1 MKTMTIPETRF
12 DVLRS
17 LLETRPVRL
26 LQDDQVTGFLLP
38 PEQYEAVI
46 ELLEDIEDLQDA
58 LQAEA
63 EYQAGQGRPFAEY
76 HIHDCEKVV
85 VIDKVDRRKERT
97 YR

>member
-1 MKTMTIPETRF
+1 MKTITIPETRF

-26 LQDDQVTGFLLP
+26 LQDDQVQGFLLP

-76 HIHDCEKVV
+76 DAE
-85 VIDKVDRRKERT
+85 RKART
-97 YR
+97 GV

>member
-1 MKTMTIPETRF
+1 MKTITIPETRF
-12 DVLRS
+12 DVLLS

-26 LQDDQVTGFLLP
+26 LQDDQVTGFFLP

-76 HIHDCEKVV
+76 DAA
-85 VIDKVDRRKERT
+85 RKART
-97 YR
+97 GVRG

>member
-1 MKTMTIPETRF
+1 MKTITIPETRF

-26 LQDDQVTGFLLP
+26 LQDDQVQGFLLP

-76 HIHDCEKVV
+76 DAE
-85 VIDKVDRRKERT
+85 RKART
-97 YR
+97 GVRG

>member
-1 MKTMTIPETRF
+1 MKTITIPETRF
-12 DVLRS
+12 DVLLS

-76 HIHDCEKVV
+76 DAE
-85 VIDKVDRRKERT
+85 RKART
-97 YR
+97 GV

>member
-1 MKTMTIPETRF
+1 MKTITIPETRF
-12 DVLRS
+12 DVLRR

-26 LQDDQVTGFLLP
+26 LQDDQVKGFFLP

-46 ELLEDIEDLQDA
+46 ALLEDIEDLQDA

-76 HIHDCEKVV
+76 DAE
-85 VIDKVDRRKERT
+85 RKART
-97 YR
+97 GVRG

>member
-1 MKTMTIPETRF
+1 MKTITIPETRF

-26 LQDDQVTGFLLP
+26 LQDDQVKGFFLP

-76 HIHDCEKVV
+76 DAE
-85 VIDKVDRRKERT
+85 RKART
-97 YR
+97 GVRG

>member
-1 MKTMTIPETRF
+1 MKTVTIPETRL

-26 LQDDQVTGFLLP
+26 LQEDQIKGFLLL

-46 ELLEDIEDLQDA
+46 ELLEDIEDLEDA

-63 EYQAGQGRPFAEY
+63 EYQAGQGRPFADYDAE
-76 HIHDCEKVV
+76 
-85 VIDKVDRRKERT
+85 RKART
-97 YR
+97 GVRS

>member
-1 MKTMTIPETRF
+1 MKTITIPETRF

-26 LQDDQVTGFLLP
+26 LQDDQVKGFFLP

-58 LQAEA
+58 LEAEA
-63 EYQAGQGRPFAEY
+63 EYQAGQSRLFAEY
-76 HIHDCEKVV
+76 DAE
-85 VIDKVDRRKERT
+85 RRART
-97 YR
+97 GGGG

>member
-1 MKTMTIPETRF
+1 MKTITIPETRL

-17 LLETRPVRL
+17 LLETRPAQL
-26 LQDDQVTGFLLP
+26 LHDDEVQGFLLP

-63 EYQAGQGRPFAEY
+63 EYQADQSRPFAEY
-76 HIHDCEKVV
+76 DAE
-85 VIDKVDRRKERT
+85 RRART
-97 YR
+97 GV

>member
-1 MKTMTIPETRF
+1 MKTITIPETRL

-17 LLETRPVRL
+17 LLDTRPAQL
-26 LQDDQVTGFLLP
+26 LQDDQVKGFLLP

-76 HIHDCEKVV
+76 DAE
-85 VIDKVDRRKERT
+85 RKART
-97 YR
+97 GVRG

>member
-1 MKTMTIPETRF
+1 MKTITIPETRF
-12 DVLRS
+12 DVLLS

-26 LQDDQVTGFLLP
+26 LQDDQVTGFFLP

-63 EYQAGQGRPFAEY
+63 EYQAGQGRFFAEY
-76 HIHDCEKVV
+76 DAERKV
-85 VIDKVDRRKERT
+85 RT
-97 YR
+97 SVRG

>member
-1 MKTMTIPETRF
+1 MKTITIPETRLN
-12 DVLRS
+12 VLRS
-17 LLETRPVRL
+17 LLETRPAQL
-26 LQDDQVTGFLLP
+26 LQDDQVKGFLLP

-76 HIHDCEKVV
+76 DAE
-85 VIDKVDRRKERT
+85 RKART
-97 YR
+97 GVRG

>member
-1 MKTMTIPETRF
+1 MKAIAIPEPRYA
-12 DVLRS
+12 VLRS
-17 LLETRPVRL
+17 LLDPRPARL
-26 LQDDQVTGFLLP
+26 LQDDHAKVFFPP

-76 HIHDCEKVV
+76 DAE
-85 VIDKVDRRKERT
+85 RKARVGV
-97 YR
+97 